1 MKLIQALRTKAE
13 RARELRGEQ
22 PSPQEVRHEVR
33 AAYLEELSPAERA
46 ALLSWLGFTVTFAT
60 ARGVTHSI
68 KKGKGP
74 FHDVS
79 KGGVHLHHYLWGI
92 AMLTGVGAVA
102 VHGDDERRRHPTVAL
117 SYGVGLGLII
127 DEFALL
133 VDLEDVYW
141 STKGRL
147 SVEVGTG
154 VIGAGGTLLAA
165 LPILRRLNR
174 SLGPGRALPHRPE
187 PGKNQDTPPHPQSHP
202 LHPDEDT
209 HADAASGPQPEPPA
223 GP

>member
-1 MKLIQALRTKAE
+1 M
-13 RARELRGEQ
+13 Q

-33 AAYLEELSPAERA
+33 AAYLEELGPAERA

-60 ARGVTHSI
+60 ARGITHSI
-68 KKGKGP
+68 KEGKGP
-74 FHDVS
+74 FRNMS
-79 KGGVHLHHYLWGI
+79 TGGVHLHHYLWGI
-92 AMLTGVGAVA
+92 AMLAGVGAVA
-102 VHGDDERRRHPTVAL
+102 VHGDDERRRHPSVAL

-154 VIGAGGTLLAA
+154 LIGTSGTVLAA
-165 LPILRRLNR
+165 LPMLQRLHR
-174 SLGPGRALPHRPE
+174 SIGLGR
-187 PGKNQDTPPHPQSHP
+187 TPPREA
-202 LHPDEDT
+202 DEDEY
-209 HADAASGPQPEPPA
+209 AGGSEGGDGGAAANGDAAG
-223 GP
+223 

>member
-1 MKLIQALRTKAE
+1 MKLIRTIRKKTE
-13 RARELRGEQ
+13 RAREVQ

-60 ARGVTHSI
+60 ARGITHSI
-68 KKGKGP
+68 KKGDGP
-74 FHDVS
+74 FRNMS
-79 KGGVHLHHYLWGI
+79 TGGVHLHHYLWGI

-102 VHGDDERRRHPTVAL
+102 VHGDDERRRHPSVSL
-117 SYGVGLGLII
+117 SYGIGLGLII

-147 SVEVGTG
+147 SVEAGTG
-154 VIGAGGTLLAA
+154 VIGVGGTVMAA
-165 LPILRRLNR
+165 LPILRRLHR
-174 SLGPGRALPHRPE
+174 SIGLGRAPSRE
-187 PGKNQDTPPHPQSHP
+187 ADV
-202 LHPDEDT
+202 DEY
-209 HADAASGPQPEPPA
+209 AGGNEGEARNGDAAG
-223 GP
+223 

>member
-1 MKLIQALRTKAE
+1 MRFIRAIRTKTE
-13 RARELRGEQ
+13 RAREVQ

-33 AAYLEELSPAERA
+33 AAYLEELGPAERA

-60 ARGVTHSI
+60 ARTITHSI
-68 KKGKGP
+68 RKGKGP
-74 FHDVS
+74 FHDMS

-102 VHGDDERRRHPTVAL
+102 VHGEDERRRHPSVAL

-154 VIGAGGTLLAA
+154 VIGAGGTVLAA
-165 LPILRRLNR
+165 LPILQRLHR
-174 SLGPGRALPHRPE
+174 SIGFGRPLPRDSDVHE
-187 PGKNQDTPPHPQSHP
+187 NTGGDA
-202 LHPDEDT
+202 DEAT
-209 HADAASGPQPEPPA
+209 EGDATG
-223 GP
+223 